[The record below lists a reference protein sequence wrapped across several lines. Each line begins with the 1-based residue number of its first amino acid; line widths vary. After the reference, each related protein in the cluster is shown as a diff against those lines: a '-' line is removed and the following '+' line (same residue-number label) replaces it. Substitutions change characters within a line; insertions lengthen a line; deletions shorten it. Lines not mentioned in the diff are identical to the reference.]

1 MSLADSGAA
10 FEQHCKRVSHDGALY
25 NLLVNH
31 RINSLSAL
39 AFAVGTP
46 QSPPSED
53 QFKEFATGINA
64 GTDMTFGELAALR
77 RLHFEA
83 SAIVMAKL
91 KSRAT
96 DTTES
101 ARKLPI
107 AEKIARLQEQ
117 EGRLAGLRIRGE
129 LQQSFALIDMIAQM
143 RETNCVIWIAPS
155 RCSKRDSEIQNSMK
169 EKPITLSS
177 LEQQM
182 VKLASA
188 DENVS
193 VDTSTDLQLQ
203 WALQRRGLAF
213 DQCALISYN
222 EHEVWVQQLLGHLTR
237 EAPTGFARVSTSQV
251 IRADREMFT
260 IMKAFNEIESAIYEL
275 RSVSVSLLC
284 GIVDCLL
291 VCVLCDPHL
300 LVPAFLRYR
309 LRWPPC

>member
-46 QSPPSED
+46 QSPPSEA

-117 EGRLAGLRIRGE
+117 EGRLAGLHQGRTPTVVCPHRH
-129 LQQSFALIDMIAQM
+129 
-143 RETNCVIWIAPS
+143 
-155 RCSKRDSEIQNSMK
+155 DSTDERNKLCYMDC
-169 EKPITLSS
+169 P
-177 LEQQM
+177 QQM
-182 VKLASA
+182 
-188 DENVS
+188 
-193 VDTSTDLQLQ
+193 Q
-203 WALQRRGLAF
+203 
-213 DQCALISYN
+213 
-222 EHEVWVQQLLGHLTR
+222 
-237 EAPTGFARVSTSQV
+237 
-251 IRADREMFT
+251 
-260 IMKAFNEIESAIYEL
+260 
-275 RSVSVSLLC
+275 
-284 GIVDCLL
+284 
-291 VCVLCDPHL
+291 
-300 LVPAFLRYR
+300 
-309 LRWPPC
+309 